1 MNINCFRVPKLMTLL
16 IAAPRTLSIPSSVP
30 FFPAPKLLCFQLFL
44 QLPLSSSLQR
54 KDVDVD
60 EDNDNV
66 ILLEQILA

>member
-1 MNINCFRVPKLMTLL
+1 MHIFCFKVPKLMTLV
-16 IAAPRTLSIPSSVP
+16 IAAPRTLSIPASFP
-30 FFPAPKLLCFQLFL
+30 IFPAPRLLCFQLFL

-54 KDVDVD
+54 KDVEVD